1 MKHDEL
7 NKHFIFVA
15 YSRSIKDAFDTD
27 DTNSIQSVTGH
38 ASYMKKV
45 HSLAFYD
52 PVARDRP
59 EYGRCSNRIPTET
72 KIFIFSAIN
81 SEHNERKTF
90 LNGKAIND

>member
-7 NKHFIFVA
+7 NKHFTFVA

-27 DTNSIQSVTGH
+27 DPNSIQSVTGY

-52 PVARDRP
+52 PVVGSVTRGTHRNM
-59 EYGRCSNRIPTET
+59 GGVRIESQRRLRYS
-72 KIFIFSAIN
+72 FSP
-81 SEHNERKTF
+81 
-90 LNGKAIND
+90 L

>member
-7 NKHFIFVA
+7 NKHYTFVA

-27 DTNSIQSVTGH
+27 DLNSIQSVTGH

-52 PVARDRP
+52 LVVGSVIRRTDRNMGGVGF
-59 EYGRCSNRIPTET
+59 ESRRRLRYS
-72 KIFIFSAIN
+72 FSP
-81 SEHNERKTF
+81 
-90 LNGKAIND
+90 L